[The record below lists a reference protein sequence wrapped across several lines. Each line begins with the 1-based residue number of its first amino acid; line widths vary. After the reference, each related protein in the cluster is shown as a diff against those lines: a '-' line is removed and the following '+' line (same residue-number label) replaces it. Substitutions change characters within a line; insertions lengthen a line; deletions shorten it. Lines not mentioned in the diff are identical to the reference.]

1 MTIYILLGV
10 IFYLMGIS
18 LWLLLYQKNMKV
30 ASIEKDNKRIIW
42 LDFVKFIAI
51 SMMIA
56 VHCTDNVTPTER
68 SEAWYNLWGSFY
80 GSFMRPAIPLFV
92 MVTGALLLPVKEN
105 ISTFYTKRLTRL
117 VIPFIVWS
125 VLYNLFPW
133 ITGLLGLSPTI
144 INDFFAWAEP
154 DQSFSGALHNILM
167 IPFNFSMLAV
177 QMWYVY
183 LLIGLYLYMPFFS
196 AWVKQ
201 ASVKEQ
207 KIFLTLWFIS
217 LFIPYLREYLTKDLW
232 GTCSWNEFGLLYYF
246 AGFNGYLLLGYYIK
260 NNDINFSWGKL
271 AVIGIPSFIIGYCIT
286 FLGFKSI
293 TAIPGQPAELVE
305 LFFTY
310 CSPNVLLM
318 TLPIFLVIKKNHF
331 KSVTIRR
338 FAINISTCTLGI
350 WMSHYL
356 FLGPCYMLVEFL
368 PLHTMLKMIVCTI
381 LLLSITWGFVYVIRK
396 SGKIG
401 KWIMG

>member
-1 MTIYILLGV
+1 
-10 IFYLMGIS
+10 
-18 LWLLLYQKNMKV
+18 MKV

-56 VHCTDNVTPTER
+56 VYCTDNVTPTER

>member
-1 MTIYILLGV
+1 MDELL
-10 IFYLMGIS
+10 ID
-18 LWLLLYQKNMKV
+18 KN
-30 ASIEKDNKRIIW
+30 DKRIVW

-51 SMMIA
+51 FMMIA
-56 VHCTDNVTPTER
+56 VHCTDNVTPAER
-68 SEAWYNLWGSFY
+68 SEPWYNLWGSFY

-92 MVTGALLLPVKEN
+92 MVTGALLLPVRQN
-105 ISTFYTKRLTRL
+105 ISAFYKKRLTRL
-117 VIPFIVWS
+117 VVPFIIWS

-133 ITGLLGLSPTI
+133 ITGVLRLSPTV

-183 LLIGLYLYMPFFS
+183 LLIGLYLYMPIFS
-196 AWVKQ
+196 AWIKQ
-201 ASVKEQ
+201 ASIKEQ
-207 KIFLTLWFIS
+207 QVFLFLWFIS

-246 AGFNGYLLLGYYIK
+246 AGFNGYLLLGYYIV
-260 NNDINFSWGKL
+260 NNDINFSWSKL
-271 AVIGIPSFIIGYCIT
+271 AIVGLPSFAVGYCIT
-286 FLGFKSI
+286 FFGFKSV
-293 TAIPGQPAELVE
+293 TAVPEQPAELVE

-310 CSPNVLLM
+310 CSPNVLMM
-318 TLPIFLVIKKNHF
+318 TLPVFLVVRKIQF
-331 KSVTIRR
+331 SSVIIRR
-338 FAINISTCTLGI
+338 FSVSISTCTFGI

-356 FLGPCYMLVEFL
+356 FLGPCYMLVESL
-368 PLHTMLKMIVCTI
+368 PLHTMVKMIVCTI
-381 LLLSITWGFVYVIRK
+381 LLLSVTWGFVYIVRK

>member
-1 MTIYILLGV
+1 M
-10 IFYLMGIS
+10 
-18 LWLLLYQKNMKV
+18 WLLLYQKNMKV

-144 INDFFAWAEP
+144 INDFFAWAKP

-318 TLPIFLVIKKNHF
+318 TLPIFLVIKKNHL

>member
-1 MTIYILLGV
+1 MKELLIKKEG
-10 IFYLMGIS
+10 
-18 LWLLLYQKNMKV
+18 
-30 ASIEKDNKRIIW
+30 KRIIW

-51 SMMIA
+51 FMMIA
-56 VHCTDNVTPTER
+56 VHCTDNVTPAER
-68 SEAWYNLWGSFY
+68 SESWYNLWGSFY

-92 MVTGALLLPVKEN
+92 MVTGALLLPIKQN
-105 ISTFYTKRLTRL
+105 ISTFYKKRLTRL
-117 VIPFIVWS
+117 LVPFIMWS

-133 ITGLLGLSPTI
+133 ITGLLGLSPTV

-154 DQSFSGALHNILM
+154 DQSFSSALHNILM

-183 LLIGLYLYMPFFS
+183 LLIGLYLYMPVFS
-196 AWVKQ
+196 AWVRQ

-207 KIFLTLWFIS
+207 KVFLAFWFIS
-217 LFIPYLREYLTKDLW
+217 LFIPYLRGYLTKDLW

-246 AGFNGYLLLGYYIK
+246 AGFNGYLLLGHYII
-260 NNDINFSWGKL
+260 NNNINLSWRKL
-271 AVIGIPSFIIGYCIT
+271 AVIGIPSFVIGYCVT

-293 TAIPGQPAELVE
+293 TAVPGQPVEVVE

-310 CSPNVLLM
+310 CSPNVLMM
-318 TLPIFLVIKKNHF
+318 TLPIFLVVKKIQFCSAAIK
-331 KSVTIRR
+331 R
-338 FAINISTCTLGI
+338 FVVSISTCTFGI

-356 FLGPCYMLVEFL
+356 FLGPCYMFVESL
-368 PLHTMLKMIVCTI
+368 PLHTMVKMIICTI
-381 LLLSITWGFVYVIRK
+381 LLLSVTWGFVYMVRK
-396 SGKIG
+396 WSNIG

>member
-1 MTIYILLGV
+1 MY
-10 IFYLMGIS
+10 FS

-30 ASIEKDNKRIIW
+30 ASIEKNNKRIIW

-368 PLHTMLKMIVCTI
+368 PLHTILKMIVCTI

>member
-1 MTIYILLGV
+1 M
-10 IFYLMGIS
+10 
-18 LWLLLYQKNMKV
+18 WLLLYQKNMKV
-30 ASIEKDNKRIIW
+30 ASIEKDNKHIIW

-167 IPFNFSMLAV
+167 IPFSFSMLAV

-318 TLPIFLVIKKNHF
+318 TLPIFLVIKKNHL

>member
-1 MTIYILLGV
+1 
-10 IFYLMGIS
+10 
-18 LWLLLYQKNMKV
+18 MKV

-396 SGKIG
+396 SGKIDNG
-401 KWIMG
+401 ITRKIPFRDTVKLFPSGTK

>member
-1 MTIYILLGV
+1 MY
-10 IFYLMGIS
+10 FS

-30 ASIEKDNKRIIW
+30 ASIEKDNKHIIW

-167 IPFNFSMLAV
+167 IPFSFSMLAV

-183 LLIGLYLYMPFFS
+183 LLIGVYLYMPFFS

-318 TLPIFLVIKKNHF
+318 TLPIFLVIKKNHL

>member
-1 MTIYILLGV
+1 
-10 IFYLMGIS
+10 
-18 LWLLLYQKNMKV
+18 MKV

-381 LLLSITWGFVYVIRK
+381 LLLSITWGFAEFNLQMQQN
-396 SGKIG
+396 SD
-401 KWIMG
+401 

>member
-1 MTIYILLGV
+1 M
-10 IFYLMGIS
+10 
-18 LWLLLYQKNMKV
+18 WLLLYQKNMKV

-92 MVTGALLLPVKEN
+92 MVTGALLLPVKN

-144 INDFFAWAEP
+144 INDFFAWVEP

>member
-1 MTIYILLGV
+1 M
-10 IFYLMGIS
+10 
-18 LWLLLYQKNMKV
+18 WLLLYQKNMKV

-167 IPFNFSMLAV
+167 IPFIFSMLAV

-260 NNDINFSWGKL
+260 NNDINFIWGKL

>member
-1 MTIYILLGV
+1 MY
-10 IFYLMGIS
+10 FS

-117 VIPFIVWS
+117 VLPFIVWS

>member
-1 MTIYILLGV
+1 MRTQL
-10 IFYLMGIS
+10 
-18 LWLLLYQKNMKV
+18 
-30 ASIEKDNKRIIW
+30 IEKEDKRIVW

-51 SMMIA
+51 FMMIA
-56 VHCTDNVTPTER
+56 VHCTDNVTPAER
-68 SEAWYNLWGSFY
+68 SEPWYNLWGSFY

-105 ISTFYTKRLTRL
+105 ISAFYKKRLTRL
-117 VIPFIVWS
+117 IVPFIIWS

-133 ITGLLGLSPTI
+133 ITGLLGLSPTV

-183 LLIGLYLYMPFFS
+183 LLIGLYLYMPIFS
-196 AWVKQ
+196 AWVRQ
-201 ASVKEQ
+201 ASLKEQ
-207 KIFLTLWFIS
+207 KVFLSLWFVS
-217 LFIPYLREYLTKDLW
+217 LFIPYLREYLTRDLW

-246 AGFNGYLLLGYYIK
+246 AGFNGYLLLGHYII
-260 NNDINFSWGKL
+260 NNNINLSWNKL
-271 AVIGIPSFIIGYCIT
+271 AVIGIPSFVVGYCIT
-286 FLGFKSI
+286 FFGFKSI
-293 TAIPGQPAELVE
+293 TALPGQPVELVE

-318 TLPIFLVIKKNHF
+318 TIPIFLAVKKLKF
-331 KSVTIRR
+331 QSVAVRC
-338 FAINISTCTLGI
+338 FAVSISTCTFGI

-356 FLGPCYMLVEFL
+356 FLGPCYMLVESL
-368 PLHTMLKMIVCTI
+368 PLHTMAKMIVCTI
-381 LLLSITWGFVYVIRK
+381 LLLSVTWGFVYVVRK
-396 SGKIG
+396 SGKLG

>member
-1 MTIYILLGV
+1 
-10 IFYLMGIS
+10 
-18 LWLLLYQKNMKV
+18 MKV

-396 SGKIG
+396 SGKIS

>member
-1 MTIYILLGV
+1 
-10 IFYLMGIS
+10 
-18 LWLLLYQKNMKV
+18 MKV

-56 VHCTDNVTPTER
+56 IHCTDNVTPTER

-154 DQSFSGALHNILM
+154 NQSFSGALHNILM

-293 TAIPGQPAELVE
+293 TAIPEQPAELVE

>member
-1 MTIYILLGV
+1 MY
-10 IFYLMGIS
+10 FS

-356 FLGPCYMLVEFL
+356 FLGPCYMLVKFL

>member
-1 MTIYILLGV
+1 MY
-10 IFYLMGIS
+10 FS

-318 TLPIFLVIKKNHF
+318 TLPIFLVIKKNHL

>member
-1 MTIYILLGV
+1 
-10 IFYLMGIS
+10 
-18 LWLLLYQKNMKV
+18 MKV

-51 SMMIA
+51 SMMIE

-368 PLHTMLKMIVCTI
+368 PLHTILKMIVCTI

>member
-1 MTIYILLGV
+1 M
-10 IFYLMGIS
+10 
-18 LWLLLYQKNMKV
+18 WLLLYQKNMKV

-401 KWIMG
+401 KWIME

>member
-1 MTIYILLGV
+1 MY
-10 IFYLMGIS
+10 FS

-144 INDFFAWAEP
+144 INDFFVWAEP

>member
-1 MTIYILLGV
+1 
-10 IFYLMGIS
+10 
-18 LWLLLYQKNMKV
+18 MKV

-125 VLYNLFPW
+125 VLYNLFSW

>member
-1 MTIYILLGV
+1 MDELL
-10 IFYLMGIS
+10 ID
-18 LWLLLYQKNMKV
+18 KN
-30 ASIEKDNKRIIW
+30 DKRIVW

-51 SMMIA
+51 FMMIA
-56 VHCTDNVTPTER
+56 VHCTDNVTPAER
-68 SEAWYNLWGSFY
+68 SEPWYNLWGSFY

-92 MVTGALLLPVKEN
+92 MVTGALLLPVRQN
-105 ISTFYTKRLTRL
+105 ISAFYKKRLTRL
-117 VIPFIVWS
+117 IVPFIIWS

-133 ITGLLGLSPTI
+133 ITGVLRLSPTV

-183 LLIGLYLYMPFFS
+183 LLIGLYLYMPIFS
-196 AWVKQ
+196 AWIKQ
-201 ASVKEQ
+201 ASIKEQ
-207 KIFLTLWFIS
+207 QVFLFLWFIS

-246 AGFNGYLLLGYYIK
+246 AGFNGYLLLGYYIV
-260 NNDINFSWGKL
+260 NNDINFSWSKL
-271 AVIGIPSFIIGYCIT
+271 AIVGLPTFVVGYCIT
-286 FLGFKSI
+286 FFGFKSV
-293 TAIPGQPAELVE
+293 TAVPGQPAELVE

-310 CSPNVLLM
+310 CSPNVLMM
-318 TLPIFLVIKKNHF
+318 TLPVFLVVRKIQF
-331 KSVTIRR
+331 SSVIIRR
-338 FAINISTCTLGI
+338 FSVSISTCTFGI

-356 FLGPCYMLVEFL
+356 FLGPCYMLVESL
-368 PLHTMLKMIVCTI
+368 PLHTMVKMIVCTI
-381 LLLSITWGFVYVIRK
+381 LLLSVTWGFVYIVRK

>member
-1 MTIYILLGV
+1 MY
-10 IFYLMGIS
+10 FS

-183 LLIGLYLYMPFFS
+183 LLIGLYLYIPFFS

>member
-1 MTIYILLGV
+1 MATFV
-10 IFYLMGIS
+10 S
-18 LWLLLYQKNMKV
+18 KNMKV
-30 ASIEKDNKRIIW
+30 ASIEKDNKHIIW

-167 IPFNFSMLAV
+167 IPFSFSMLAV

-183 LLIGLYLYMPFFS
+183 LLIGLYLYMPFFRHGS
-196 AWVKQ
+196 NKHRLKNKNISY
-201 ASVKEQ
+201 SVVH
-207 KIFLTLWFIS
+207 FSFYS
-217 LFIPYLREYLTKDLW
+217 LSEGIPDKRP
-232 GTCSWNEFGLLYYF
+232 
-246 AGFNGYLLLGYYIK
+246 LGYM
-260 NNDINFSWGKL
+260 
-271 AVIGIPSFIIGYCIT
+271 
-286 FLGFKSI
+286 FL
-293 TAIPGQPAELVE
+293 E
-305 LFFTY
+305 
-310 CSPNVLLM
+310 
-318 TLPIFLVIKKNHF
+318 
-331 KSVTIRR
+331 
-338 FAINISTCTLGI
+338 
-350 WMSHYL
+350 
-356 FLGPCYMLVEFL
+356 
-368 PLHTMLKMIVCTI
+368 
-381 LLLSITWGFVYVIRK
+381 
-396 SGKIG
+396 
-401 KWIMG
+401 